1 MIQPKSKNKYGIKT
15 IIRYVIFM
23 SYSQKPHLKPSSSNN
38 KNVHVNHCWAKY
50 FLLFFSV
57 VVVLHFIRSLSDL

>member
-15 IIRYVIFM
+15 IIRSVIFI
-23 SYSQKPHLKPSSSNN
+23 SYSQKPHLKPSSNN
-38 KNVHVNHCWAKY
+38 KNVHVNLSWAKY
-50 FLLFFSV
+50 FFLFFFV